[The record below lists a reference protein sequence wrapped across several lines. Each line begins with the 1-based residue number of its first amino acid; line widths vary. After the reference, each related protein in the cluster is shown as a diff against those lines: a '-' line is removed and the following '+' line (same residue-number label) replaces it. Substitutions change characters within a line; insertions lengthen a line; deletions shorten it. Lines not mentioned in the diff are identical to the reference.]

1 MESLRDLVDFG
12 KWFDWSSEKP
22 RVIAGPCAAESRTQ
36 VMETAQALS
45 SVRYV
50 AAFRAGI
57 WKPRTRPGSFEGV
70 GEEGLPWLR
79 EVKRE
84 TGLRVVVE
92 IASPDHLQKA
102 LDYNIDMV
110 WLGARTTSNPFS
122 VRQIAE
128 ALKGTDIPVLVKNP
142 VHPDLE
148 LWIGALERLYQSGIR
163 KLAAVHRGFYTA
175 ETSTYRNLPHW
186 EILGELKQRF
196 EQLPVLVDPSHI
208 AGDSQYIEELTQKA
222 IDLDADGLMIEA
234 HTNPSKAW
242 SDARQQLTPAEM
254 NRMLRQMMEKDT
266 GTDRIIHG
274 KNMANLRE
282 QIDHLDRRMLRILTQ
297 RMQMAR
303 DIGEIKKKN
312 QDAVLQTDRWKE
324 VLKSRMALGKKMGLG
339 GRFIQRLMELIHH
352 ESMRQQTDTG
362 DQGHQEKKGD

>member
-1 MESLRDLVDFG
+1 MESFRDLAGFDN
-12 KWFDWSSEKP
+12 WFDWSSDKP
-22 RVIAGPCAAESRTQ
+22 GVIAGPCAAESRTQ
-36 VMETAQALS
+36 VMETARALS
-45 SVRYV
+45 SVRHV

-79 EVKRE
+79 EVKKE
-84 TGLRVVVE
+84 TGLPVVVE
-92 IASPDHLQKA
+92 IASPYHLQKA

-110 WLGARTTSNPFS
+110 WLGARTTCNPFS
-122 VRQIAE
+122 VRQIAD
-128 ALKGTDIPVLVKNP
+128 ALQGNDIPVLVKNP

-148 LWIGALERLYQSGIR
+148 LWTGALERLYQSGIR

-196 EQLPVLVDPSHI
+196 DQLPVLVDPSHI
-208 AGDSQYIEELTQKA
+208 AGDSRYIEELTQKA

-242 SDARQQLTPAEM
+242 SDARQQLTPAELDQ
-254 NRMLRQMMEKDT
+254 MLRRLMET
-266 GTDRIIHG
+266 NSGTDHNG
-274 KNMANLRE
+274 HEKKMANLRE
-282 QIDHLDRRMLRILTQ
+282 QIDHLDRRMLRILSQ

-303 DIGEIKKKN
+303 DIGDIKK
-312 QDAVLQTDRWKE
+312 QTRDAVLQKDRWKE
-324 VLKSRMALGKKMGLG
+324 VLKTRMALGKKMGLG

-352 ESMRQQTDTG
+352 ESRRQQTG
-362 DQGHQEKKGD
+362 PRDQGHQEKKGD